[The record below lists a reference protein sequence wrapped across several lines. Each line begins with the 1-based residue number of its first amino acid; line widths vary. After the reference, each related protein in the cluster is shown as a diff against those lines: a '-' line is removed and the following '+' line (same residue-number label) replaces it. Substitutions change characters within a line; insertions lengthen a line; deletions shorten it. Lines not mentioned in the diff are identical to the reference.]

1 MKRYLLISLLLCLFV
16 SPVFASYISLNTS
29 VTAKVVGNQ
38 LKVLVTAV
46 NKGDEAAYSVQA
58 ELRAGGKKILA
69 EKVQKLGV
77 NQTYKGY
84 ATFNLKL
91 DKAGHYPLVIVMHY
105 ADANQ
110 YPFSALTIQTFAYK
124 AQDMPRD
131 LFGRMKATT
140 FWENGSIEL
149 TLKNSSNVSLKAKA
163 DLVVPKEITVLGN
176 VKDITLAA
184 RVSDKVR
191 FDLENFSALSGSN
204 YQVYAVSEYNK
215 DNLHYTVIT
224 PGMIKIMERKSL
236 LGIDYQYLL
245 VFLIVLVVVFILFQV
260 FKSEKK

>member
-1 MKRYLLISLLLCLFV
+1 MKRFLLILLLCLIA
-16 SPVFASYISLNTS
+16 SSAFASYISLNTT

-38 LKVLVTAV
+38 LKVLVSAV
-46 NKGDEAAYSVQA
+46 NKGDEAAYNVQA

-69 EKVQKLGV
+69 EKVQKLEV
-77 NQTYKGY
+77 NGTYKGY
-84 ATFNLKL
+84 ATFNLNL

-124 AQDMPRD
+124 VQDMPKD
-131 LFGRMKATT
+131 LFGRMRSTT
-140 FWENGSIEL
+140 FWENGRIEL
-149 TLKNSSNVSLKAKA
+149 TLKNSSNVDIKAKA
-163 DLVVPKEITVLGN
+163 DLVVPKEITVLGG
-176 VKDITLAA
+176 VKDLALAA

-191 FDLENFSALSGSN
+191 FELENFSALSGSN
-204 YQVYAVSEYNK
+204 YQVYAVSEYDKGNF
-215 DNLHYTVIT
+215 HYTVIT
-224 PGMIKIMERKSL
+224 PGMIRIVERKSL

-245 VFLIVLVVVFILFQV
+245 VFLIVLVMVFILFQV